1 MLAES
6 YWASPGAKGQWGS
19 AGVSKK
25 STKDRRVVQG
35 NLAVSKGCDVL
46 YAKVGNISP
55 RKLMFFK
62 HVPFC
67 CYWCWR
73 PSGSVSYQA
82 LLIWY
87 QNSGIQ
93 TISGDWLRGSSAAVF
108 ITRIRHSSGA
118 NRKQVRCARSHSE
131 RFVYLTN
138 SCSRVVFATLTHILL
153 SIRVKVWHLFIQII
167 AASDRSCEEIR
178 HLYFEDY
185 ALIAQ

>member
-1 MLAES
+1 MLAEP

-19 AGVSKK
+19 AGVSKE

-35 NLAVSKGCDVL
+35 KLAVSKGCDVL

-93 TISGDWLRGSSAAVF
+93 TISGDWLRGSSAAVLF
-108 ITRIRHSSGA
+108 SS
-118 NRKQVRCARSHSE
+118 S
-131 RFVYLTN
+131 
-138 SCSRVVFATLTHILL
+138 ATL
-153 SIRVKVWHLFIQII
+153 
-167 AASDRSCEEIR
+167 AALTKGKACAQERKMSAS
-178 HLYFEDY
+178 FNSQTVSP
-185 ALIAQ
+185 ALCSTRTLNLPSSRR